1 MEDYIYY
8 EEQRL
13 SKLWFWVSI
22 CIIDLLLFVVLYNLF
37 SGKVNIILTGL
48 VSLFFLVAAG
58 LDIFVFLILKVSVR
72 IDFDY
77 LYISMPPFV
86 YIKIGV
92 DEISFTEITTFHPF
106 KDYGGIGVGRAV
118 NGKDPA
124 YFLSGSK
131 GVRIYYPLSNKLIA
145 GAADPQKLTNA
156 IVYAQQRKKILS
168 GMN

>member
-13 SKLWFWVSI
+13 SKLWFWISI
-22 CIIDLLLFVVLYNLF
+22 CIIDLLLLMVLYSLF
-37 SGKVNIILTGL
+37 SGSVDIILIGL
-48 VSLFFLVAAG
+48 VSLVFLIVAG
-58 LDIFVFLILKVSVR
+58 LDIFVFLILKLSVR
-72 IDFDY
+72 VDFNN

-92 DEISFTEITTFHPF
+92 EEISHTEITSFSPYR
-106 KDYGGIGVGRAV
+106 DYGGVGVGRAF

-124 YFLSGSK
+124 YFLSGNK

-145 GAADPQKLTNA
+145 GTADPHKLTNA